1 MILSSALIIWKS
13 LILFTGSES
22 PVVVVLRS
30 VLQTRR
36 PMQNKSRRR
45 WAAMGLALAPGLT
58 RPRPA
63 PPPSPVRSGSMEPA
77 FQRGDILF
85 LNNWVR
91 ATPCGNPS
99 HKCGSFEG
107 HRTSSPLSR
116 PPGPTHRGC
125 FLRALPPQD
134 ASYRVGEIVVFKLQ
148 VRRSCLST
156 ESFQRHFAVFTA
168 IVPAL
173 YRQFSVVTGMCSHLL
188 SLFCRPLLHR

>member
-36 PMQNKSRRR
+36 PTQNKSRRR

-125 FLRALPPQD
+125 FLRAPAAGCIIPRGRNSRVQAAGEALLPLYRVLSASLCRIYRHCTGTLPP
-134 ASYRVGEIVVFKLQ
+134 V
-148 VRRSCLST
+148 
-156 ESFQRHFAVFTA
+156 
-168 IVPAL
+168 
-173 YRQFSVVTGMCSHLL
+173 
-188 SLFCRPLLHR
+188 